1 MIMQRQQ
8 MALRRAWRQ
17 RPFMAEQRAFLV
29 NVRLKWVK
37 DRALDSVVARE
48 RYLRPAHHLLDLIS
62 SDPRAL
68 IPLRDLS
75 RLASPKLPF
84 DALAFLRRYPTLFRE
99 SAAGGFS
106 LTDAASALRR
116 RELDLLR
123 DAEADLVER
132 LRRLLMLTAPRSL
145 PLHTVDL
152 LRWDLGLPRDYR
164 VSLLPRH
171 PDLFGLVRPPGD
183 ERIWI
188 RLLSWD
194 QTLAVSELQKSS
206 AVQIGGEGEGG
217 GGGGGE
223 GLALALALA
232 FPVSF
237 TRGFG
242 LSKKCAAWLKEWQA
256 LPYTS
261 PYADASALDPRTDV
275 SEKRI
280 VGVFHELLH
289 LTVGK
294 KTERRNVSNMRKL
307 LGMPQKFTKVFDRHP
322 GIFYLSKKLATQTVV
337 LREAYGGGGG
347 GGNGGRQLLAKLKH
361 PLAVIREEYTAL
373 MRAALPVRRR
383 RGASH
388 PSEEEEDDDEEEE
401 DDDDDAGGDDGSDRY
416 ET

>member
-1 MIMQRQQ
+1 

-62 SDPRAL
+62 SDPRAR

-99 SAAGGFS
+99 SAAAAGFS
-106 LTDAASALRR
+106 LTDAASALRN

-152 LRWDLGLPRDYR
+152 LAGTSASPATTA
-164 VSLLPRH
+164 
-171 PDLFGLVRPPGD
+171 PP
-183 ERIWI
+183 
-188 RLLSWD
+188 SSPA
-194 QTLAVSELQKSS
+194 TPTSS
-206 AVQIGGEGEGG
+206 ASSGPRATSASGSASSPG
-217 GGGGGE
+217 
-223 GLALALALA
+223 
-232 FPVSF
+232 
-237 TRGFG
+237 TRPSPSPSSRRAPRSKSGARAWPWPSPGFG

-307 LGMPQKFTKVFDRHP
+307 LGMPHKFTKVFDRHP
-322 GIFYLSKKLATQTVV
+322 GIFYLSQKLATQTVV

-347 GGNGGRQLLAKLKH
+347 GGSGNGGRQLLVKLKH
-361 PLAVIREEYTAL
+361 PLAAIREEYTAL
-373 MRAALPVRRR
+373 MRGALPVRRR

-388 PSEEEEDDDEEEE
+388 PSEEEEEEE
-401 DDDDDAGGDDGSDRY
+401 DDDDDDADAGGDDGSDGY

>member
-1 MIMQRQQ
+1 MIMRRQQ

-62 SDPRAL
+62 SDPRAR

-99 SAAGGFS
+99 SAAAAGFS
-106 LTDAASALRR
+106 LTDAASALRN

-164 VSLLPRH
+164 ASLLPRH

-183 ERIWI
+183 ERVWI

-206 AVQIGGEGEGG
+206 AVQIGGEG
-217 GGGGGE
+217 
-223 GLALALALA
+223 LALA

-307 LGMPQKFTKVFDRHP
+307 LGMPHKFTKVFDRHP
-322 GIFYLSKKLATQTVV
+322 GIFYLSQKLATQTVV

-347 GGNGGRQLLAKLKH
+347 GGSGNGGRQLLVKLKH
-361 PLAVIREEYTAL
+361 PLAAIREEYTAL
-373 MRAALPVRRR
+373 MRGALPVRRR

-388 PSEEEEDDDEEEE
+388 PSEEEEEE
-401 DDDDDAGGDDGSDRY
+401 DDDDDDADAGGDDGSDGY